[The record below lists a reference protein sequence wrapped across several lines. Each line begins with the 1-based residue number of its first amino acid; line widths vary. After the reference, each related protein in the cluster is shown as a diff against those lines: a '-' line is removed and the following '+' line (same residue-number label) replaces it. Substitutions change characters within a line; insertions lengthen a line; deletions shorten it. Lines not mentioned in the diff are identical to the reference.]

1 MGLFAFKATAPESP
15 VIPMAGVP
23 MRSTSTASKT
33 FCAALIL
40 AGSAFIA
47 PPVRATEYGLGT
59 YLLGFSL
66 PMAGYTPPPGI
77 YFSDTFYLYQGSAS
91 ANVNFPFGK
100 NTIAGV
106 SFNFLVNITQ
116 VAWVTDVKVLGGSL
130 GFAALLPFGGERT
143 SASLAFTGPLGVFRQ
158 FDRTAS
164 IDALG
169 DSAFAAFLG
178 WEEGEHHWNATLTGF
193 APTGYYSS
201 TELAIT
207 GLHRPGLDLKA
218 GYTFLSLQTGI
229 EASAA
234 VGVTVNAINT
244 ATDYQSGAELHVEGA
259 LNEHFPFGLAVGV
272 GGYYYQQVTA
282 DGGSGNKIG
291 AFRGRV
297 AAIGPLLS
305 YTLKVGTQEITLSGR
320 WFHDFDV
327 IHRVQGNAVF
337 ASLSFRL

>member
-1 MGLFAFKATAPESP
+1 MQKALGKFSISACTAY
-15 VIPMAGVP
+15 
-23 MRSTSTASKT
+23 
-33 FCAALIL
+33 F
-40 AGSAFIA
+40 AGSLLFVQ
-47 PPVRATEYGLGT
+47 PVQAVEYGLGN

-66 PMAGYTPPPGI
+66 PLAGYTPPPGV

-100 NTIAGV
+100 NSVAGV
-106 SFNFLVNITQ
+106 SFNFLVNIAQ
-116 VAWVTDVKVLGGSL
+116 AAWVTDVKVLGGSL
-130 GFAALLPFGGERT
+130 GFAALLPFAGEST
-143 SASLAFTGPLGVFRQ
+143 SASLFFTGPLGVDRQ
-158 FDRTAS
+158 FGRTAS
-164 IDALG
+164 VDSLG
-169 DSAFAAFLG
+169 DSAFAVFLG

-201 TELAIT
+201 TALAIT

-218 GYTFLSLQTGI
+218 GYTFLSLQTGF

-234 VGVTVNAINT
+234 LGVTVNMINS
-244 ATDYQSGAELHVEGA
+244 ATDYQSGAELHFEGA
-259 LNEHFPFGLAVGV
+259 LNEHFANGLAVGA

-282 DGGSGNKIG
+282 DGGSGDRVG

-305 YTLKVGTQEITLSGR
+305 YTIKAGAQEVTLSGR
-320 WFHDFDV
+320 WFHEFDV
-327 IHRVQGNAVF
+327 AHRVRGNSIF

>member
-1 MGLFAFKATAPESP
+1 
-15 VIPMAGVP
+15 
-23 MRSTSTASKT
+23 MRSIASAAKA

-40 AGSAFIA
+40 AGSLFTA
-47 PPVRATEYGLGT
+47 PPVRATEYGLGD
-59 YLLGFSL
+59 YLLGYSL

-91 ANVNFPFGK
+91 ANINFPFGQ
-100 NTIAGV
+100 NTLAGV
-106 SFNFLVNITQ
+106 SFNFLVNIVQT
-116 VAWVTDVKVLGGSL
+116 AWVTDVKVLGGSL
-130 GFAALLPFGGERT
+130 GFVALVPFGGERT
-143 SASLAFTGPLGVFRQ
+143 PASLAFTGPLGVFRQ

-164 IDALG
+164 VDALG

-178 WEEGEHHWNATLTGF
+178 WEAGEHHWNATLTGF

-201 TELAIT
+201 NALAIT
-207 GLHRPGLDLKA
+207 SLHRPGLDFKA

-244 ATDYQSGAELHVEGA
+244 ATNYQSGAELHVEGA
-259 LNEHFPFGLAVGV
+259 LNEHFPFGVALGV
-272 GGYYYQQVTA
+272 GGYYYQQITA
-282 DGGSGNKIG
+282 DGGSGDRVG

-305 YTLKVGTQEITLSGR
+305 YTFEAGAQELTLSGK
-320 WFHDFDV
+320 WFHEFDV
-327 IHRVQGNAVF
+327 AHRVQGNSVF
-337 ASLSFRL
+337 ASLSFRI